1 MNEIVPQAL
10 RLTPQGALEITWS
23 DHMTQTVA
31 PRDLRRACPCARCRA
46 EALEKPKPAN
56 PFPVLTTA
64 QAQPL
69 AIARMTPVGNY
80 AYSIEFSDGHNTG
93 IYSFEFLR
101 QLGALSPYPPRA

>member
-1 MNEIVPQAL
+1 MSEVIPQAL
-10 RLTPQGALEITWS
+10 RLAPSGALEITWS
-23 DHMTQTVA
+23 DNVTQIVT

-46 EALEKPKPAN
+46 EVLEKPKPTN

-80 AYSIEFSDGHNTG
+80 AYSIEFSDGHSTG

-101 QLGALSPYPPRA
+101 QLGELSQAPPST